1 MEETRTKNS
10 LCNQENDQDS
20 NILLFLNAAC
30 AAVEHYKQPQW
41 LSNFL
46 VYTEITFL
54 CTFIVE
60 MLIKMYGLG
69 KHLYLRSSFN
79 KFDCVVIFGSI
90 FELILT
96 QINPEQSYG
105 ISILRSLR
113 LLRVFKV
120 T

>member
-1 MEETRTKNS
+1 
-10 LCNQENDQDS
+10 
-20 NILLFLNAAC
+20 
-30 AAVEHYKQPQW
+30 
-41 LSNFL
+41 
-46 VYTEITFL
+46 
-54 CTFIVE
+54 

-79 KFDCVVIFGSI
+79 KFDCVVIFGSV

-120 T
+120 TK